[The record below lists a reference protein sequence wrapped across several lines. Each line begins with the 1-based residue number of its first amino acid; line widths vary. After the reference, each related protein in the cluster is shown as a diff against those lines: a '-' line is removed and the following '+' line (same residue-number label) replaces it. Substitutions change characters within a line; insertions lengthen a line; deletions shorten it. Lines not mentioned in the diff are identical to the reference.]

1 LARPAVAGVLLFSP
15 VMLTFLILTTA
26 DLPEAYFM
34 GAFLESVGAPFAL
47 VNIVGRPLGNQVQVL
62 SRLRRN
68 RGLAYVAD
76 FLLARAADRV
86 ELVVRRKEFSRA
98 PRAFPEV
105 DGRLVAGIR
114 ARHPHLDCSDPHASD
129 ALDFVCAHK
138 PDYILLAGAP
148 FLRPTFYGL
157 ARHGA
162 LNRHLGL
169 LPDFRGSDCAIWA
182 LALDQPES
190 VGYSIHVVNERVDGG
205 DVVLRRQ
212 MPIAGDATLE
222 DYLRR
227 LRREASESFTGVVGR
242 LVAGAP
248 LASLP
253 QRRKGPYYPPSGFAT
268 QRRALKN
275 YARAAAVQRTAPDR
289 GLPEDPEE
297 RMRVL
302 PG

>member
-1 LARPAVAGVLLFSP
+1 MNPQTERSCDTGSIGEIWVSGPTVASGYWNRPEDTRDIFHA
-15 VMLTFLILTTA
+15 
-26 DLPEAYFM
+26 
-34 GAFLESVGAPFAL
+34 
-47 VNIVGRPLGNQVQVL
+47 
-62 SRLRRN
+62 
-68 RGLAYVAD
+68 GLAEHGD
-76 FLLARAADRV
+76 T
-86 ELVVRRKEFSRA
+86 
-98 PRAFPEV
+98 
-105 DGRLVAGIR
+105 
-114 ARHPHLDCSDPHASD
+114 
-129 ALDFVCAHK
+129 
-138 PDYILLAGAP
+138 P
-148 FLRPTFYGL
+148 FLRPTVYGL
-157 ARHGA
+157 ARRGA

-275 YARAAAVQRTAPDR
+275 YARAAAVQRTAPD
-289 GLPEDPEE
+289 GGVPEDPEE